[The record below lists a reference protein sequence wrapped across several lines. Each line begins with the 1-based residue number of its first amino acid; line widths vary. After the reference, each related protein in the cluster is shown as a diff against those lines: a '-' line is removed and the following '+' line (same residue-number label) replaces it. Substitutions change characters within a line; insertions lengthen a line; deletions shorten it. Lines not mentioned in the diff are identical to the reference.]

1 MSLEL
6 ILGPMF
12 AGKSSAIMAIVKRYQ
27 AIRYPIL
34 VIKSAIDNRYS
45 GQGEIVNHDLQRLD
59 ATVVK
64 TLLPQTET
72 DDYKRAKVIVI
83 EEAQFF
89 EDLYP
94 FVLLA
99 VETHGKHLIV
109 VGLDGDSERK
119 PFGQILNLIPLADKI
134 QKITSYCKFCS
145 DGTPALFSYC
155 PGTKAT
161 QVQVGAIDK
170 YVPLCRK
177 HYLENKSS

>member
-6 ILGPMF
+6 IFGPMF

-27 AIRYPIL
+27 AIRYPIF
-34 VIKSAIDNRYS
+34 VIKSSLDNRYS
-45 GQGEIVNHDLQRLD
+45 GKEQIVNHDLQRLD
-59 ATVVK
+59 ATVSQ
-64 TLLPQTET
+64 TLMSQITHP
-72 DDYKRAKVIVI
+72 DYQRAKVIVI

-89 EDLYP
+89 QDLYE

-99 VETHGKHLIV
+99 VETHKKHLIV

-134 QKITSYCKFCS
+134 QKITSYCTFCS

-155 PGTKAT
+155 PGTKVS

-177 HYLENKSS
+177 HYLEK

>member
-6 ILGPMF
+6 IFGPMF

-34 VIKSAIDNRYS
+34 VIKSATDTRYAGDS
-45 GQGEIVNHDLQRLD
+45 EIVNHDLQRLN

-64 TLLPQTET
+64 NLKNQAET

-89 EDLYP
+89 EDLYD

-134 QKITSYCKFCS
+134 QKITSYCTFCS
-145 DGTPALFSYC
+145 DGTAALFSYC
-155 PGTKAT
+155 PGTKVS

-177 HYLENKSS
+177 HYLEN